1 MKQPIEADFEVQV
14 RDADVEI
21 TFTPM
26 KWHYSFRLR
35 SDRLSVSPKVRVQH
49 AITDDD
55 GDYALGEVEA
65 MAFRVACAA
74 IKAQSAS

>member
-1 MKQPIEADFEVQV
+1 VKQPIEADFDVQI

-26 KWHYSFRLR
+26 TWHYSFRLR
-35 SDRLSVSPKVRVQH
+35 SDRLSVSPKARVRYD
-49 AITDDD
+49 ITDDA